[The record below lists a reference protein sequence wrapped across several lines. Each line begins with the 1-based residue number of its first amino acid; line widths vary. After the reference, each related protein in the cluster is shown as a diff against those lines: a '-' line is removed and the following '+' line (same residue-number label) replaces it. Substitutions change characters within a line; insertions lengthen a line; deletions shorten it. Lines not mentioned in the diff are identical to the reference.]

1 MKRRQPEAG
10 RKRADAFLRV
20 WTLWYI
26 ESDSTEG
33 LRPRIV
39 AGHQVRIAQ
48 RVLCV
53 CLPAC
58 LELGPQPTLPPL
70 LSTPPVIA
78 ENENALLTVFAFSCS
93 VCGRLQKV
101 GVIVDSITVGAA
113 KNMRLKCL
121 SLATSGYAFHPPT
134 LRQALRLNEQETV
147 LSAGQRARQRP
158 TSQAGRVREL
168 CTLRWRVEGE
178 RERERGGGR
187 KRSDHQDRLAARKE
201 ILPSMCVCFWEG
213 ENQTSRALGGLRYL
227 KRCCKQDVLFFF
239 EGSFTVARATARPHF
254 RGAAQF

>member
-1 MKRRQPEAG
+1 M
-10 RKRADAFLRV
+10 
-20 WTLWYI
+20 
-26 ESDSTEG
+26 
-33 LRPRIV
+33 
-39 AGHQVRIAQ
+39 
-48 RVLCV
+48 
-53 CLPAC
+53 PAC

-78 ENENALLTVFAFSCS
+78 ENKNALLIVFVFSCS

-178 RERERGGGR
+178 RERDRGEERDRIIKTDWRRER
-187 KRSDHQDRLAARKE
+187 KYFQV
-201 ILPSMCVCFWEG
+201 CVFFWEG
-213 ENQTSRALGGLRYL
+213 ENQTSRALGGLRSL
-227 KRCCKQDVLFFF
+227 KRCCKQYLLIFF
-239 EGSFTVARATARPHF
+239 EDLFTVARATAQPHF
-254 RGAAQF
+254 RGAAQFLTVSGVKLPYMRAAGVGVVFLQVPEPSPPPTLSALESVTVSSRHPQTLS